1 MQQNPGFRPGFRPQ
15 FRGPAPPRQRGPRPQ
30 GRNVKILTPMLAG
43 GLYENYRP

>member
-30 GRNVKILTPMLAG
+30 GRLVINFNSHAG
-43 GLYENYRP
+43 GWSLRGR